1 MIDEAKRAS
10 SMKSLP
16 EQQERLLEA
25 AGGHLEAGKYEI
37 LVHLDSSSIMSK
49 IIFKIGQ
56 MATRAAAGG
65 PSGGESKPIKMAAS
79 QQPPWAGKFWS
90 ETTAVCVLFKSQH

>member
-25 AGGHLEAGKYEI
+25 AGGHLEADGKYEI

-56 MATRAAAGG
+56 MATTLDGSIGVLER
-65 PSGGESKPIKMAAS
+65 KPINMAGTQA
-79 QQPPWAGKFWS
+79 QWS
-90 ETTAVCVLFKSQH
+90 YPLTA

>member
-56 MATRAAAGG
+56 MATTLDGR
-65 PSGGESKPIKMAAS
+65 ST
-79 QQPPWAGKFWS
+79 GKK
-90 ETTAVCVLFKSQH
+90 AY